1 MSDHLQTLEGKIE
14 PVELEDEM
22 RSSFIDYAM
31 SVLTDRAL
39 PDVRDGLKPSQR
51 RILVAMNDLG
61 LAPNKQHRKCAK
73 IAGDTSGNYHPHGEA
88 VIYPTLVR
96 MAQDFN
102 MRYTL
107 VDGQGNFGSVEGDSP
122 AAMRYTEARFSKIAV
137 EMLRDIDANT
147 VDWMPNYDETRREPR
162 VLPSRMPNL
171 LVNGAAGIA
180 VGMATNIPPHN
191 LGEVVDAI
199 MHLVDNPDADADQ
212 LMAFIKGPDFPTGG
226 VILGTGGYKE
236 AYRTGRGRVRVRAK
250 AHTEQLK
257 GNRSAIV
264 VTELPYQVN
273 RAALIDNIVDLVKT
287 KKITEISDLRN
298 ESDRSGMRLVIELKR
313 EAIPMVVLNKL
324 YKHTQMQTTFGII
337 NIALVGGVP
346 RTLTLPE
353 MLQAY
358 IAFQKEIVIR
368 RTKFELDKAET
379 RAHILEGLLVALD
392 NLDQIISIIRKAPD
406 GDTARESLMDTFE
419 LTRPQ
424 AQAILDLRLQKL
436 TGLERDKVKEEHAGL
451 LARIKELRELLGDEG
466 AVLGVIKG
474 ELTEIKR
481 LYNDDRRTEIVP
493 DEGEIDLEDLIAEE
507 QMAITITK
515 TGYVKRIPVATY
527 RQQKRGGIGVA
538 GMDLKDEDEVEH
550 LFITSTHNF
559 LLFFT
564 SVGKVYR
571 LKVHELPLAG
581 RNAKG
586 KHIVNL
592 LPLRQDEKICAVIN
606 TRDFDVA
613 EGKYL
618 DLRDEAGHREEDSLR
633 QLQHASQERWHHR
646 HRHPRGG
653 RAAGRAPHLG
663 RRRPDDD
670 QPSRPGHPLQRGG
683 RAGHRP
689 RYVRRQGDEA
699 SQGRRG
705 HQHGRR
711 PRRQRPLRDHR
722 ERIRQ
727 AHADERVPRAGTWRP
742 GRAHRPAHRPQGIPR
757 GGQGGPRQSRDRAA
771 EPRRGRDPH
780 AGRPDPALRPHHAG
794 RQGDEHARGR
804 RRERHR
810 PDGRQRERRHRRGD
824 RRGLICAVGS
834 AARHH
839 QARRTLVRA
848 LKWARAADAAR
859 AHLRCLVSSPVGSGV
874 AARAD
879 SSPRR
884 RPRPGPARA
893 AGQPP

>member
-1 MSDHLQTLEGKIE
+1 MSDSLQTLEGKIE
-14 PVELEDEM
+14 PIELEDEM

-147 VDWMPNYDETRREPR
+147 VDWMANYDETRREPR

-191 LGEVVDAI
+191 LGEVVDAVE
-199 MHLVDNPDADADQ
+199 HLIDNPEATADD
-212 LMAFIKGPDFPTGG
+212 LMQFIKGPDFPTGG
-226 VILGTGGYKE
+226 LILGTAGFKE

-250 AHTEQLK
+250 AHTEQIK

-273 RAALIDNIVDLVKT
+273 RAALIENIVDLVKT

-324 YKHTQMQTTFGII
+324 YKHTQMQTTFGVI

-346 RTLTLPE
+346 RTLNLPE

-392 NLDQIISIIRKAPD
+392 NLDQIISIIRHAAD
-406 GDTARESLMDTFE
+406 GDTARGSLMDTFE

-436 TGLERDKVKEEHAGL
+436 TGLERDKVKEEHTGL

-466 AVLGVIKG
+466 AVMGVIKG
-474 ELTEIKR
+474 ELLDVKR

-515 TGYVKRIPVATY
+515 TGYVKRLPVATY
-527 RQQKRGGIGVA
+527 RQQKRGGVGVA
-538 GMDLKDEDEVEH
+538 GMDLKEEDEVEH

-606 TRDFDVA
+606 TRNFEETD
-613 EGKYL
+613 GKYL
-618 DLRDEAGHREEDSLR
+618 ILGTREGIVKKTLLASYNTKLKADGIIAIKIRDDDELLAVRSTSGDDDIMMVSRLGQAIRFHESDVRPTGRSASGVHGMRLRKGDEVISMDIARDDSDLFVITENGFGKRTPISEYRITG
-633 QLQHASQERWHHR
+633 
-646 HRHPRGG
+646 RGG
-653 RAAGRAPHLG
+653 LG
-663 RRRPDDD
+663 
-670 QPSRPGHPLQRGG
+670 
-683 RAGHRP
+683 
-689 RYVRRQGDEA
+689 VRTVALTDRKGYLV
-699 SQGRRG
+699 GVKVV
-705 HQHGRR
+705 
-711 PRRQRPLRDHR
+711 R
-722 ERIRQ
+722 ENHEIML
-727 AHADERVPRAGTWRP
+727 
-742 GRAHRPAHRPQGIPR
+742 
-757 GGQGGPRQSRDRAA
+757 QSRDGVVIR
-771 EPRRGRDPH
+771 
-780 AGRPDPALRPHHAG
+780 
-794 RQGDEHARGR
+794 
-804 RRERHR
+804 
-810 PDGRQRERRHRRGD
+810 
-824 RRGLICAVGS
+824 
-834 AARHH
+834 
-839 QARRTLVRA
+839 VRA
-848 LKWARAADAAR
+848 DGISRHGRATQGVKVMNMREGDVVSAIARMVVSESGATDEEIDAD
-859 AHLRCLVSSPVGSGV
+859 
-874 AARAD
+874 
-879 SSPRR
+879 
-884 RPRPGPARA
+884 
-893 AGQPP
+893 

>member
-1 MSDHLQTLEGKIE
+1 MSDSLQTLEGKIE
-14 PVELEDEM
+14 PIELEDEM

-61 LAPNKQHRKCAK
+61 LAPNKAHRKCAK

-171 LVNGAAGIA
+171 MVNGAAGIA

-199 MHLVDNPDADADQ
+199 VHLVDNPEATADD
-212 LMAFIKGPDFPTGG
+212 LMDFIKGPDFPTGG
-226 VILGTGGYKE
+226 VILGTAGFKE
-236 AYRTGRGRVRVRAK
+236 AYRTGRGRIRVRAK

-257 GNRSAIV
+257 GNRSAII

-273 RAALIDNIVDLVKT
+273 RASLIDNIVELVKT

-298 ESDRSGMRLVIELKR
+298 ESDRAGMRLVIELKR

-324 YKHTQMQTTFGII
+324 YKHTQMQTTFGVI

-368 RTKFELDKAET
+368 RTKFELGKAET

-392 NLDQIISIIRKAPD
+392 NLDQIISIIRHAAD
-406 GDTARESLMDTFE
+406 GDTAREALMDTFE

-424 AQAILDLRLQKL
+424 SQAILDLRLQKL

-451 LARIKELRELLGDEG
+451 LARIKELRELLGDEN
-466 AVLGVIKG
+466 AVLGVIKS
-474 ELTEIKR
+474 ELAEIKR
-481 LYNDDRRTEIVP
+481 LYNDDRRTDIVP

-515 TGYVKRIPVATY
+515 TGYVKRLAVATY

-538 GMDLKDEDEVEH
+538 GMDLKEEDAVEH

-581 RNAKG
+581 RSAKG

-606 TRDFDVA
+606 TRNFDES
-613 EGKYL
+613 EGRYL
-618 DLRDEAGHREEDSLR
+618 ILGTRRGIVKKTLFSSYNTKLKADGIIAIKIREDDELLAV
-633 QLQHASQERWHHR
+633 R
-646 HRHPRGG
+646 HTSG
-653 RAAGRAPHLG
+653 
-663 RRRPDDD
+663 DDD
-670 QPSRPGHPLQRGG
+670 VMMISRLGQAIRFHESDVRPTG
-683 RAGHRP
+683 RSASGVHGMRL
-689 RYVRRQGDEA
+689 RKGDEVIA
-699 SQGRRG
+699 MDIA
-705 HQHGRR
+705 
-711 PRRQRPLRDHR
+711 RDDSDLFVITENGFGKRTLVSEYHV
-722 ERIRQ
+722 Q
-727 AHADERVPRAGTWRP
+727 S
-742 GRAHRPAHRPQGIPR
+742 R
-757 GGQGGPRQSRDRAA
+757 GGQGVRTIALTDRKGYLAGVKVVRENHEIVLQSR
-771 EPRRGRDPH
+771 E
-780 AGRPDPALRPHHAG
+780 
-794 RQGDEHARGR
+794 
-804 RRERHR
+804 
-810 PDGRQRERRHRRGD
+810 
-824 RRGLICAVGS
+824 
-834 AARHH
+834 
-839 QARRTLVRA
+839 
-848 LKWARAADAAR
+848 
-859 AHLRCLVSSPVGSGV
+859 GV
-874 AARAD
+874 VIRMRAD
-879 SSPRR
+879 GISRY
-884 RPRPGPARA
+884 ARSTQGVKVMNMREGDVVSA
-893 AGQPP
+893 IARMVVSESGATDEEIDAD

>member
-1 MSDHLQTLEGKIE
+1 MSDSLQTLEGKIE
-14 PVELEDEM
+14 PIELEDEM

-61 LAPNKQHRKCAK
+61 LAPNKAHRKCAK

-147 VDWMPNYDETRREPR
+147 VDWMPNYDETRREPK

-171 LVNGAAGIA
+171 MVNGAAGIA

-199 MHLVDNPDADADQ
+199 EHLIDNPEATADD
-212 LMAFIKGPDFPTGG
+212 LMRFIQGPDFPTGG
-226 VILGTGGYKE
+226 LILGTAGFKE

-324 YKHTQMQTTFGII
+324 YKHTQMQTTFGVI

-353 MLQAY
+353 MLRAY

-392 NLDQIISIIRKAPD
+392 NLDQIISIIRRAAD
-406 GDTARESLMDTFE
+406 ADTAREALMDTFE

-451 LARIKELRELLGDEG
+451 LARIKELRELLGDED
-466 AVLGVIKG
+466 AVMGVIKG
-474 ELTEIKR
+474 ELLEVKR

-515 TGYVKRIPVATY
+515 TGYVKRLPVATY

-538 GMDLKDEDEVEH
+538 GMDLKEEDEVEH

-606 TRDFDVA
+606 TRNFDES

-618 DLRDEAGHREEDSLR
+618 ILGTRNGIVKKTLFASYNTKLKADGIIAITIRDDDELLAVRHTSGDDDVMMVSRLGQAIRFHESDVRPTGRSASGVHGMRLRKGDEVISMDIARDDSDLFVITENGFGKRTPISEYRITG
-633 QLQHASQERWHHR
+633 
-646 HRHPRGG
+646 RGG
-653 RAAGRAPHLG
+653 LG
-663 RRRPDDD
+663 
-670 QPSRPGHPLQRGG
+670 
-683 RAGHRP
+683 
-689 RYVRRQGDEA
+689 VRTVALTDRKGYLV
-699 SQGRRG
+699 GVKVV
-705 HQHGRR
+705 
-711 PRRQRPLRDHR
+711 R
-722 ERIRQ
+722 ENHEIML
-727 AHADERVPRAGTWRP
+727 
-742 GRAHRPAHRPQGIPR
+742 
-757 GGQGGPRQSRDRAA
+757 QSRDGVMIR
-771 EPRRGRDPH
+771 
-780 AGRPDPALRPHHAG
+780 
-794 RQGDEHARGR
+794 
-804 RRERHR
+804 
-810 PDGRQRERRHRRGD
+810 
-824 RRGLICAVGS
+824 
-834 AARHH
+834 
-839 QARRTLVRA
+839 VRA
-848 LKWARAADAAR
+848 DGISRHGRATQGVRVMNMREGDVVSAIARMVVSESGATDEEIDAD
-859 AHLRCLVSSPVGSGV
+859 
-874 AARAD
+874 
-879 SSPRR
+879 
-884 RPRPGPARA
+884 
-893 AGQPP
+893 

>member
-1 MSDHLQTLEGKIE
+1 MSDSLQTLEGKIE
-14 PVELEDEM
+14 PIELEDEM

-61 LAPNKQHRKCAK
+61 LAPNKAHRKCAK

-122 AAMRYTEARFSKIAV
+122 AAMRYTEARFSRIAV

-147 VDWMPNYDETRREPR
+147 VEWMPNYDETRREPT

-171 LVNGAAGIA
+171 MVNGAAGIA

-199 MHLVDNPDADADQ
+199 EHLIDHPEATADD
-212 LMAFIKGPDFPTGG
+212 LMQFVKGPDFPTGG
-226 VILGTGGYKE
+226 VILGTAGFKE

-257 GNRSAIV
+257 GNRSAII

-273 RAALIDNIVDLVKT
+273 RAALIDSIVDLVKS

-298 ESDRSGMRLVIELKR
+298 ESDRAGMRLVIELKR
-313 EAIPMVVLNKL
+313 EAVPMVVLNKL
-324 YKHTQMQTTFGII
+324 YKHTQMQTTFGVI

-392 NLDQIISIIRKAPD
+392 NLDQIISIIRHAAD
-406 GDTARESLMDTFE
+406 VDSARVALMDTFE

-424 AQAILDLRLQKL
+424 AQAILDLRLHRL
-436 TGLERDKVKEEHAGL
+436 TALERDKVKEEHTGL
-451 LARIKELRELLGDEG
+451 LARIRELRELLGDED
-466 AVLGVIKG
+466 AIYGVIKG
-474 ELTEIKR
+474 ELSEIKR
-481 LYNDDRRTEIVP
+481 QYNDDRRTEIMP

-515 TGYVKRIPVATY
+515 TGYVKRLPVATY
-527 RQQKRGGIGVA
+527 RQQKRGGVGVA
-538 GMDLKDEDEVEH
+538 GMELKEEDEVEH
-550 LFITSTHNF
+550 LFITSTHNY

-606 TRDFDVA
+606 TRNFDVS

-618 DLRDEAGHREEDSLR
+618 IFGTRQGIVKKTLFGSYNTPRKSDGIIAIDIRDGDELMSVRHTSGDDDIIMVSRLGQAIRYHESDVRPMGRGASGVIGMRLRAGDEVIAMDIARDDSDLFVVTENGFGKRTQMSDYPVKG
-633 QLQHASQERWHHR
+633 
-646 HRHPRGG
+646 RGG
-653 RAAGRAPHLG
+653 LG
-663 RRRPDDD
+663 VRTIALTDRK
-670 QPSRPGHPLQRGG
+670 GYLVGVKVVRGN
-683 RAGHRP
+683 H
-689 RYVRRQGDEA
+689 EIM
-699 SQGRRG
+699 
-705 HQHGRR
+705 
-711 PRRQRPLRDHR
+711 L
-722 ERIRQ
+722 
-727 AHADERVPRAGTWRP
+727 
-742 GRAHRPAHRPQGIPR
+742 
-757 GGQGGPRQSRDRAA
+757 QSRDGVVIR
-771 EPRRGRDPH
+771 
-780 AGRPDPALRPHHAG
+780 
-794 RQGDEHARGR
+794 
-804 RRERHR
+804 
-810 PDGRQRERRHRRGD
+810 
-824 RRGLICAVGS
+824 
-834 AARHH
+834 
-839 QARRTLVRA
+839 VRA
-848 LKWARAADAAR
+848 DGVSRHGRATQGVRVMNMREGDVVSAIARMVVSDSGATDEEIEAD
-859 AHLRCLVSSPVGSGV
+859 
-874 AARAD
+874 
-879 SSPRR
+879 
-884 RPRPGPARA
+884 
-893 AGQPP
+893 

>member
-1 MSDHLQTLEGKIE
+1 MSDSLQTLEGKIE
-14 PVELEDEM
+14 PIELEDEM

-147 VDWMPNYDETRREPR
+147 VDWMPNYDETRREPK

-199 MHLVDNPDADADQ
+199 MHMIDNPEATADD
-212 LMAFIKGPDFPTGG
+212 LMQFIQGPDFPTGG
-226 VILGTGGYKE
+226 VILGTGGFKE

-273 RAALIDNIVDLVKT
+273 RASLIDNIVDLVKT

-392 NLDQIISIIRKAPD
+392 NLDQIISIIRHAAD
-406 GDTARESLMDTFE
+406 GETARDALMDTFE

-451 LARIKELRELLGDEG
+451 LARIKELRELLGDES

-474 ELTEIKR
+474 ELLEIRR

-515 TGYVKRIPVATY
+515 TGYVKRLPVATY

-538 GMDLKDEDEVEH
+538 GMDLKEEDEVEH

-606 TRDFDVA
+606 TRNFDES

-618 DLRDEAGHREEDSLR
+618 ILGTRKGIVKKTLFASYNTKLKADGIIAIKIREDDELLAVRHTSGDDDVMMISRLGQAIRFHESDVRPTGRSASGVHGMRLRKGDEVISMDIARDDSDLFVITENGFGKRTPISEYRITG
-633 QLQHASQERWHHR
+633 
-646 HRHPRGG
+646 RGG
-653 RAAGRAPHLG
+653 LG
-663 RRRPDDD
+663 
-670 QPSRPGHPLQRGG
+670 
-683 RAGHRP
+683 
-689 RYVRRQGDEA
+689 VRTVALTDRKGYLV
-699 SQGRRG
+699 GVKVV
-705 HQHGRR
+705 
-711 PRRQRPLRDHR
+711 R
-722 ERIRQ
+722 ENHEIML
-727 AHADERVPRAGTWRP
+727 
-742 GRAHRPAHRPQGIPR
+742 
-757 GGQGGPRQSRDRAA
+757 QSRDGVMIR
-771 EPRRGRDPH
+771 
-780 AGRPDPALRPHHAG
+780 
-794 RQGDEHARGR
+794 
-804 RRERHR
+804 
-810 PDGRQRERRHRRGD
+810 
-824 RRGLICAVGS
+824 
-834 AARHH
+834 
-839 QARRTLVRA
+839 VRA
-848 LKWARAADAAR
+848 DGISRHGRATQGVRVMNMREGDVVSAIARMVVSESGATDEEIDAD
-859 AHLRCLVSSPVGSGV
+859 
-874 AARAD
+874 
-879 SSPRR
+879 
-884 RPRPGPARA
+884 
-893 AGQPP
+893 

>member
-1 MSDHLQTLEGKIE
+1 MSDNLQTLEGKIE
-14 PVELEDEM
+14 PIELEDEM

-31 SVLTDRAL
+31 SVITDRAL

-51 RILVAMNDLG
+51 RVLVAMHDLG
-61 LAPNKQHRKCAK
+61 LAPNKAHRKCAK

-102 MRYTL
+102 MRYPL

-137 EMLRDIDANT
+137 EMMRDIDANT
-147 VDWMPNYDETRREPR
+147 VDWKPNYDETRREPT

-171 LVNGAAGIA
+171 MVNGASGIA

-191 LGEVVDAI
+191 LGEVVDATV
-199 MHLVDNPDADADQ
+199 HVLDHPDATPDD
-212 LMAFIKGPDFPTGG
+212 LMEFIKGPDFPTGG
-226 VILGTGGYKE
+226 VILGTAGFKE

-257 GNRSAIV
+257 GNRSAII

-273 RAALIDNIVDLVKT
+273 RASLIDNIVDLVKT

-353 MLQAY
+353 MLKAY
-358 IAFQKEIVIR
+358 VAFQKEIVIR

-392 NLDQIISIIRKAPD
+392 NLDQVISIIRKASD
-406 GDTARESLMDTFE
+406 VDSARDALMDTFE

-436 TGLERDKVKEEHAGL
+436 TSLERDKVTEEHHGL
-451 LARIKELRELLGDEG
+451 LARIKELRELLGDE
-466 AVLGVIKG
+466 ANIYGVIKT
-474 ELTEIKR
+474 ELLEIKR

-493 DEGEIDLEDLIAEE
+493 DMGELDLEDLIAEE

-515 TGYVKRIPVATY
+515 TGYVKRLPVATY

-538 GMDLKDEDEVEH
+538 GMDLKEEDEVEH

-606 TRDFDVA
+606 TRNFDVS
-613 EGKYL
+613 EGKFLILGTRTGIVKKTLFASYNTKL
-618 DLRDEAGHREEDSLR
+618 KADGIIAIDIREDDELLAVRHTSGDDDVMMISRLGQAIRFHEADVRPTGRSASGVLGMRLRKGDEVISVDIARDDCDLFVITENGFGKRTPISEYRITG
-633 QLQHASQERWHHR
+633 
-646 HRHPRGG
+646 RGG
-653 RAAGRAPHLG
+653 LG
-663 RRRPDDD
+663 
-670 QPSRPGHPLQRGG
+670 
-683 RAGHRP
+683 
-689 RYVRRQGDEA
+689 VRTVALTDRKGYLV
-699 SQGRRG
+699 GVRVV
-705 HQHGRR
+705 
-711 PRRQRPLRDHR
+711 R
-722 ERIRQ
+722 ENHEIML
-727 AHADERVPRAGTWRP
+727 
-742 GRAHRPAHRPQGIPR
+742 
-757 GGQGGPRQSRDRAA
+757 QSRD
-771 EPRRGRDPH
+771 
-780 AGRPDPALRPHHAG
+780 
-794 RQGDEHARGR
+794 
-804 RRERHR
+804 
-810 PDGRQRERRHRRGD
+810 
-824 RRGLICAVGS
+824 
-834 AARHH
+834 
-839 QARRTLVRA
+839 
-848 LKWARAADAAR
+848 
-859 AHLRCLVSSPVGSGV
+859 GV
-874 AARAD
+874 VIRMRAD
-879 SSPRR
+879 GISRHGRATQGVRVMNMREGDVVSAI
-884 RPRPGPARA
+884 ARMVVSESGA
-893 AGQPP
+893 TDEEIDAD

>member
-1 MSDHLQTLEGKIE
+1 MSDTLQTLEGKIE
-14 PVELEDEM
+14 PIELEDEM

-199 MHLVDNPDADADQ
+199 VHLVDNPEATADD
-212 LMAFIKGPDFPTGG
+212 LMQFIQGPDFPTGG
-226 VILGTGGYKE
+226 VILGTGGFKE

-273 RAALIDNIVDLVKT
+273 RASLIDNIVDLVKT

-392 NLDQIISIIRKAPD
+392 NLDQIISIIRHAAD
-406 GDTARESLMDTFE
+406 GDTARDALIDTFE

-436 TGLERDKVKEEHAGL
+436 TGLERDKVKEEHTGL
-451 LARIKELRELLGDEG
+451 LARIKELRELLGDEN
-466 AVLGVIKG
+466 AVLGVIKA
-474 ELTEIKR
+474 ELADIRR
-481 LYNDDRRTEIVP
+481 LYNDDRRTDIVP

-515 TGYVKRIPVATY
+515 TGYVKRLPVATY

-538 GMDLKDEDEVEH
+538 GMDLKEEDEVEH

-606 TRDFDVA
+606 TRNFDVN

-618 DLRDEAGHREEDSLR
+618 IFGTKQGVVKKTLFSSYNTPRKSDGIIAIDIREGDELLAVRHSSGDDDLMMISRLGQAIRFHESDVRPMGRNASGVRGMKLRKGDEVISTDIARDDSDLFVVTENGFGKR
-633 QLQHASQERWHHR
+633 TPISEYRITG
-646 HRHPRGG
+646 RGG
-653 RAAGRAPHLG
+653 IG
-663 RRRPDDD
+663 
-670 QPSRPGHPLQRGG
+670 
-683 RAGHRP
+683 
-689 RYVRRQGDEA
+689 VRTIALTDRKGYLV
-699 SQGRRG
+699 GVKVV
-705 HQHGRR
+705 
-711 PRRQRPLRDHR
+711 R
-722 ERIRQ
+722 ENHEIML
-727 AHADERVPRAGTWRP
+727 
-742 GRAHRPAHRPQGIPR
+742 
-757 GGQGGPRQSRDRAA
+757 QSRDGVVIR
-771 EPRRGRDPH
+771 
-780 AGRPDPALRPHHAG
+780 
-794 RQGDEHARGR
+794 
-804 RRERHR
+804 
-810 PDGRQRERRHRRGD
+810 
-824 RRGLICAVGS
+824 
-834 AARHH
+834 
-839 QARRTLVRA
+839 VRA
-848 LKWARAADAAR
+848 DGISRHGRATQGVKVMNMREGDVVSAIARMVVSESGATDEEIDAD
-859 AHLRCLVSSPVGSGV
+859 
-874 AARAD
+874 
-879 SSPRR
+879 
-884 RPRPGPARA
+884 
-893 AGQPP
+893 

>member
-1 MSDHLQTLEGKIE
+1 MSDNIQTLEGKIE
-14 PVELEDEM
+14 PIELEDEM

-122 AAMRYTEARFSKIAV
+122 AAMRYTEARFSRIAV

-147 VDWMPNYDETRREPR
+147 VDWVPNYDETRREPT

-171 LVNGAAGIA
+171 MVNGASGIA

-199 MHLVDNPDADADQ
+199 MHLIDHPEATADD
-212 LMAFIKGPDFPTGG
+212 LMEYVKGPDFPTGG
-226 VILGTGGYKE
+226 VILGSGGFKE

-273 RAALIDNIVDLVKT
+273 RATLIDDIVNLVKT

-298 ESDRSGMRLVIELKR
+298 ESDRAGMRLVIELKR

-353 MLQAY
+353 MFRAY

-392 NLDQIISIIRKAPD
+392 NLDAIITIIRRAAD
-406 GDTARESLMDTFE
+406 ADAARDALMDTFE

-451 LARIKELRELLGDEG
+451 LARIKELRELLGDETSIY
-466 AVLGVIKG
+466 GVIQG
-474 ELTEIKR
+474 ELLEIKR

-515 TGYVKRIPVATY
+515 TGYVKRLAVATY

-538 GMDLKDEDEVEH
+538 GMDLKEEDEVEH
-550 LFITSTHNF
+550 LFITSTHHY

-581 RNAKG
+581 RNARG
-586 KHIVNL
+586 KHLLNL
-592 LPLRQDEKICAVIN
+592 LPLRQDEKVCAVIA
-606 TRDFDVA
+606 TRNFDVN

-618 DLRDEAGHREEDSLR
+618 VFGTKKGIVKKTLFGSYNTPRKSDGIIAIDIREGDELLAVRHTSGDDDIMMISRLGQAIRFHESDVRPMGRNASGVRGMKLRKSDEVIAVDIARDDSDLFVITENGFGKRTPISEYRITG
-633 QLQHASQERWHHR
+633 
-646 HRHPRGG
+646 RGG
-653 RAAGRAPHLG
+653 LG
-663 RRRPDDD
+663 
-670 QPSRPGHPLQRGG
+670 
-683 RAGHRP
+683 
-689 RYVRRQGDEA
+689 VRTVALTDRKGYLV
-699 SQGRRG
+699 GVRVV
-705 HQHGRR
+705 
-711 PRRQRPLRDHR
+711 R
-722 ERIRQ
+722 ENHEIML
-727 AHADERVPRAGTWRP
+727 
-742 GRAHRPAHRPQGIPR
+742 
-757 GGQGGPRQSRDRAA
+757 QSRDGVMIR
-771 EPRRGRDPH
+771 
-780 AGRPDPALRPHHAG
+780 
-794 RQGDEHARGR
+794 
-804 RRERHR
+804 
-810 PDGRQRERRHRRGD
+810 
-824 RRGLICAVGS
+824 
-834 AARHH
+834 
-839 QARRTLVRA
+839 VRA
-848 LKWARAADAAR
+848 DGISRHGRATQGVKVMNMREGDVVSAIARMV
-859 AHLRCLVSSPVGSGV
+859 VSESG
-874 AARAD
+874 ATD
-879 SSPRR
+879 EEIE
-884 RPRPGPARA
+884 
-893 AGQPP
+893 AG

>member
-1 MSDHLQTLEGKIE
+1 MSDNLQTLEGKIE
-14 PVELEDEM
+14 PIELEDEM

-31 SVLTDRAL
+31 SVITDRAL

-51 RILVAMNDLG
+51 RVLVAMHDLG
-61 LAPNKQHRKCAK
+61 LAPNKAHRKCAK

-102 MRYTL
+102 MRYPL
-107 VDGQGNFGSVEGDSP
+107 VGGQGNFGSVEGDSP

-137 EMLRDIDANT
+137 EMMRDIDANT
-147 VDWMPNYDETRREPR
+147 VDWKPNYDETRREPT

-171 LVNGAAGIA
+171 MVNGASGIA

-191 LGEVVDAI
+191 LGEVVDATV
-199 MHLVDNPDADADQ
+199 HVLDHPDATPDD
-212 LMAFIKGPDFPTGG
+212 LMGFIKGPDFPTGG
-226 VILGTGGYKE
+226 VILGTAGFKE

-250 AHTEQLK
+250 AHTESLK
-257 GNRSAIV
+257 GNRSAII

-273 RAALIDNIVDLVKT
+273 RASLIDNIVDLVKT

-298 ESDRSGMRLVIELKR
+298 ESDRAGMRLVIELKR

-353 MLQAY
+353 MLKAY
-358 IAFQKEIVIR
+358 VAFQKEIVIR

-392 NLDQIISIIRKAPD
+392 NLDQVISIIRKASD
-406 GDTARESLMDTFE
+406 VDSARDALMDTFE

-436 TGLERDKVKEEHAGL
+436 TSLERDKVTEEHQGL
-451 LARIKELRELLGDEG
+451 LARIKELRELLGDE
-466 AVLGVIKG
+466 ASIYGVIKT
-474 ELTEIKR
+474 ELLEIKR

-493 DEGEIDLEDLIAEE
+493 DMGELDLEDLIAEE

-515 TGYVKRIPVATY
+515 TGYVKRLPVATY

-538 GMDLKDEDEVEH
+538 GMDLKEEDEVEH

-606 TRDFDVA
+606 TRNFDVS

-618 DLRDEAGHREEDSLR
+618 ILGTTHGIVKKTLFASYNTKLKADGIIAIDIREGDELLAVRTTSGDDDVMMISRLGQAIRFHESDVRPTGRSASGVHGMRLRKGDEVISMDIARDDSDLFVITENGFGKRTPISEYRITG
-633 QLQHASQERWHHR
+633 
-646 HRHPRGG
+646 RGG
-653 RAAGRAPHLG
+653 LG
-663 RRRPDDD
+663 
-670 QPSRPGHPLQRGG
+670 
-683 RAGHRP
+683 
-689 RYVRRQGDEA
+689 VRTIALTDRKGYLV
-699 SQGRRG
+699 GVKVV
-705 HQHGRR
+705 
-711 PRRQRPLRDHR
+711 R
-722 ERIRQ
+722 ENHEI
-727 AHADERVPRAGTWRP
+727 VL
-742 GRAHRPAHRPQGIPR
+742 
-757 GGQGGPRQSRDRAA
+757 QSRD
-771 EPRRGRDPH
+771 
-780 AGRPDPALRPHHAG
+780 
-794 RQGDEHARGR
+794 
-804 RRERHR
+804 
-810 PDGRQRERRHRRGD
+810 
-824 RRGLICAVGS
+824 
-834 AARHH
+834 
-839 QARRTLVRA
+839 
-848 LKWARAADAAR
+848 
-859 AHLRCLVSSPVGSGV
+859 GV
-874 AARAD
+874 VIRMRAD
-879 SSPRR
+879 GISRYGRATQGVKVMNMREGDVVSAI
-884 RPRPGPARA
+884 ARMVVSESGA
-893 AGQPP
+893 TDEEIDAD

>member
-1 MSDHLQTLEGKIE
+1 MSDNLQTLEGKIE
-14 PVELEDEM
+14 PIELEDEM

-31 SVLTDRAL
+31 SVITDRAL

-51 RILVAMNDLG
+51 RVLVAMNDLG
-61 LAPNKQHRKCAK
+61 LMPNKAHRKCAK

-102 MRYTL
+102 MRYPL
-107 VDGQGNFGSVEGDSP
+107 VGGQGNFGSVEGDSP

-137 EMLRDIDANT
+137 EMMRDIDANT
-147 VDWMPNYDETRREPR
+147 VDWKPNYDETRREPT

-171 LVNGAAGIA
+171 MVNGASGIA

-191 LGEVVDAI
+191 LGEVVDATV
-199 MHLVDNPDADADQ
+199 HVLDHPEATPDD
-212 LMAFIKGPDFPTGG
+212 LMEFIKGPDFPTGG
-226 VILGTGGYKE
+226 VILGTAGFKE

-250 AHTEQLK
+250 AHTEALK
-257 GNRSAIV
+257 GNRSAII

-273 RAALIDNIVDLVKT
+273 RASLIDNIVDLVKT
-287 KKITEISDLRN
+287 KKLTEISDLRN

-353 MLQAY
+353 MLKAY
-358 IAFQKEIVIR
+358 VAFQKEIVIR

-392 NLDQIISIIRKAPD
+392 NLDQVISIIRKASD
-406 GDTARESLMDTFE
+406 VDAARDALMDTFE

-436 TGLERDKVKEEHAGL
+436 TSLERDKVTEEHHGL
-451 LARIKELRELLGDEG
+451 LVRIKELRELLGDE
-466 AVLGVIKG
+466 ASIYGVIKT
-474 ELTEIKR
+474 ELLEIKR

-493 DEGEIDLEDLIAEE
+493 DMGELDLEDLIAEE
-507 QMAITITK
+507 QMVITITK

-527 RQQKRGGIGVA
+527 RQQKRGGVGVA
-538 GMDLKDEDEVEH
+538 GMELKEEDEVEH

-606 TRDFDVA
+606 TRNFDPA
-613 EGKYL
+613 EGKFLIFGTKAGIVKKTLFGSYNTPL
-618 DLRDEAGHREEDSLR
+618 KADGIIAIAIRPGDELMAVRNTTG
-633 QLQHASQERWHHR
+633 
-646 HRHPRGG
+646 
-653 RAAGRAPHLG
+653 
-663 RRRPDDD
+663 DDD
-670 QPSRPGHPLQRGG
+670 IIMVSRLG
-683 RAGHRP
+683 
-689 RYVRRQGDEA
+689 
-699 SQGRRG
+699 
-705 HQHGRR
+705 
-711 PRRQRPLRDHR
+711 
-722 ERIRQ
+722 
-727 AHADERVPRAGTWRP
+727 
-742 GRAHRPAHRPQGIPR
+742 QGIRFHESDVRPTSRNTSGMRGMKLRRSDEVISMDIARDDSDLFVITDNGYGKRTPISEWRVQGR
-757 GGQGGPRQSRDRAA
+757 GGQGVIAIKLTDVKGYLVGVRVVRENHEVMLQSRDGVMIRMRSDGISRQSRTATGVRVMN
-771 EPRRGRDPH
+771 
-780 AGRPDPALRPHHAG
+780 LREHDVVSAVARMVVSESG
-794 RQGDEHARGR
+794 ATDE
-804 RRERHR
+804 EI
-810 PDGRQRERRHRRGD
+810 D
-824 RRGLICAVGS
+824 
-834 AARHH
+834 
-839 QARRTLVRA
+839 
-848 LKWARAADAAR
+848 AD
-859 AHLRCLVSSPVGSGV
+859 
-874 AARAD
+874 
-879 SSPRR
+879 
-884 RPRPGPARA
+884 
-893 AGQPP
+893 

>member
-1 MSDHLQTLEGKIE
+1 MSDNLQTLEGKIE
-14 PVELEDEM
+14 PIELEDEM

-31 SVLTDRAL
+31 SVITDRAL

-51 RILVAMNDLG
+51 RVLVAMNDLG
-61 LAPNKQHRKCAK
+61 LAPNKAHRKCAK

-137 EMLRDIDANT
+137 EMMRDIDANT
-147 VDWMPNYDETRREPR
+147 VDWMPNYDETRREPT

-171 LVNGAAGIA
+171 MVNGASGIA

-191 LGEVVDAI
+191 LGEVVDAT
-199 MHLVDNPDADADQ
+199 MHVIDNPEATPDD
-212 LMAFIKGPDFPTGG
+212 LMEFIKGPDFPTGG
-226 VILGTGGYKE
+226 VILGTAGFKE

-257 GNRSAIV
+257 GNRSAII

-273 RAALIDNIVDLVKT
+273 RASLIDNIVDLVKT

-298 ESDRSGMRLVIELKR
+298 ESDRAGMRLVIELKR

-353 MLQAY
+353 MLKAY
-358 IAFQKEIVIR
+358 IAFQKEIIIR

-392 NLDQIISIIRKAPD
+392 NLDQVISIIRKAPD
-406 GDTARESLMDTFE
+406 VDSARDALMDTFE

-436 TGLERDKVKEEHAGL
+436 TSLERDKVTEEHRGL
-451 LARIKELRELLGDEG
+451 LARIKELRDLLGDE
-466 AVLGVIKG
+466 ASVYGVIKT
-474 ELTEIKR
+474 ELQEIKR

-493 DEGEIDLEDLIAEE
+493 DMGELDLEDLIAEE

-538 GMDLKDEDEVEH
+538 GMDLKEEDEVEH
-550 LFITSTHNF
+550 
-559 LLFFT
+559 LFFT

-606 TRDFDVA
+606 TRNFDIS
-613 EGKYL
+613 EGKFLILGTRKGIVKKTLFASYNTKL
-618 DLRDEAGHREEDSLR
+618 KADGIIAIKIREDDELLAVRHTSGDDDVMMISHLGQAIRFHESDVRPTGRSASGVHGMRLRKGDAVISMDIARDDSDLFVITENGFGKRTPIGEYRITA
-633 QLQHASQERWHHR
+633 
-646 HRHPRGG
+646 RGG
-653 RAAGRAPHLG
+653 LG
-663 RRRPDDD
+663 
-670 QPSRPGHPLQRGG
+670 
-683 RAGHRP
+683 
-689 RYVRRQGDEA
+689 VRTIALTDRKGYLV
-699 SQGRRG
+699 GVKVV
-705 HQHGRR
+705 
-711 PRRQRPLRDHR
+711 R
-722 ERIRQ
+722 ENHEI
-727 AHADERVPRAGTWRP
+727 VL
-742 GRAHRPAHRPQGIPR
+742 
-757 GGQGGPRQSRDRAA
+757 QSRD
-771 EPRRGRDPH
+771 
-780 AGRPDPALRPHHAG
+780 
-794 RQGDEHARGR
+794 
-804 RRERHR
+804 
-810 PDGRQRERRHRRGD
+810 
-824 RRGLICAVGS
+824 
-834 AARHH
+834 
-839 QARRTLVRA
+839 
-848 LKWARAADAAR
+848 
-859 AHLRCLVSSPVGSGV
+859 GV
-874 AARAD
+874 VIRMRAD
-879 SSPRR
+879 GISRYGRATQGVKVMNMREGDVVSAI
-884 RPRPGPARA
+884 ARMVVSESGA
-893 AGQPP
+893 TDEEIDAD

>member
-1 MSDHLQTLEGKIE
+1 MSDSLQTLEGKIE
-14 PVELEDEM
+14 PIELEDEM

-61 LAPNKQHRKCAK
+61 LAPNKAHRKCAK

-147 VDWMPNYDETRREPR
+147 VDWMPNYDETRREPK

-199 MHLVDNPDADADQ
+199 MHVVDNPEATADD
-212 LMAFIKGPDFPTGG
+212 LMQFIQGPDFPTGG
-226 VILGTGGYKE
+226 VILGTGGFKE

-273 RAALIDNIVDLVKT
+273 RASLIDNIVDLVKT

-392 NLDQIISIIRKAPD
+392 NLDQIISIIRHAPD
-406 GDTARESLMDTFE
+406 GETAREALIDTFE

-451 LARIKELRELLGDEG
+451 LARIKDLRTLLGDEN
-466 AVLGVIKG
+466 AVLGVIKD
-474 ELTEIKR
+474 ELSEIRR
-481 LYNDDRRTEIVP
+481 LYNDDRRTDIVP

-515 TGYVKRIPVATY
+515 TGYVKRLPVATY

-538 GMDLKDEDEVEH
+538 GMDLKEEDEVEH

-606 TRDFDVA
+606 TRNFEESD
-613 EGKYL
+613 GKYL
-618 DLRDEAGHREEDSLR
+618 ILGTRNGIVKKTLFSSYNTKLKADGIIAIKIREDDELLAVRNTSGDDDIMMVSRLGQAIRFHESDVRPTGRSASGVHGMRLRKGDEVISMDIARDDSDLFVITENGFGKRTPISEYRITG
-633 QLQHASQERWHHR
+633 
-646 HRHPRGG
+646 RGG
-653 RAAGRAPHLG
+653 LG
-663 RRRPDDD
+663 
-670 QPSRPGHPLQRGG
+670 
-683 RAGHRP
+683 
-689 RYVRRQGDEA
+689 VRTVALTDRKGYLV
-699 SQGRRG
+699 GVKVV
-705 HQHGRR
+705 
-711 PRRQRPLRDHR
+711 R
-722 ERIRQ
+722 ENHEIML
-727 AHADERVPRAGTWRP
+727 
-742 GRAHRPAHRPQGIPR
+742 
-757 GGQGGPRQSRDRAA
+757 QSRDGVMIR
-771 EPRRGRDPH
+771 
-780 AGRPDPALRPHHAG
+780 
-794 RQGDEHARGR
+794 
-804 RRERHR
+804 
-810 PDGRQRERRHRRGD
+810 
-824 RRGLICAVGS
+824 
-834 AARHH
+834 
-839 QARRTLVRA
+839 VRA
-848 LKWARAADAAR
+848 DGISRHGRATQGVRVMNMREGDIVSAIARMVVSESGATDEEIDAD
-859 AHLRCLVSSPVGSGV
+859 
-874 AARAD
+874 
-879 SSPRR
+879 
-884 RPRPGPARA
+884 
-893 AGQPP
+893 

>member
-1 MSDHLQTLEGKIE
+1 MSDNIQTLEGKIE
-14 PVELEDEM
+14 PIELEDEM

-122 AAMRYTEARFSKIAV
+122 AAMRYTEARFSRIAV

-147 VDWMPNYDETRREPR
+147 VDWVPNYDETRREPT

-171 LVNGAAGIA
+171 MVNGASGIA

-199 MHLVDNPDADADQ
+199 LHLVDHPEATADD
-212 LMAFIKGPDFPTGG
+212 LMEYVKGPDFPTGG
-226 VILGTGGYKE
+226 VILGSGGFKE

-257 GNRSAIV
+257 GNKSAIV

-273 RAALIDNIVDLVKT
+273 RATLIDDIVNLVKT

-298 ESDRSGMRLVIELKR
+298 ESDRAGMRLVIELKR

-353 MLQAY
+353 MIRAY

-392 NLDQIISIIRKAPD
+392 NLDAIITIIRKAAD
-406 GDTARESLMDTFE
+406 ADAARDALMDTFE

-451 LARIKELRELLGDEG
+451 LARIKELRELLGDE
-466 AVLGVIKG
+466 AAIYGVIKS
-474 ELTEIKR
+474 ELLEIKR

-515 TGYVKRIPVATY
+515 TGYVKRLAVATY

-538 GMDLKDEDEVEH
+538 GMELKEEDEVEH
-550 LFITSTHNF
+550 LFITSTHHF

-581 RNAKG
+581 RNARG
-586 KHIVNL
+586 KHLLNL
-592 LPLRQDEKICAVIN
+592 LPLRQDEKVCAVIA
-606 TRDFDVA
+606 TRNFDVN

-618 DLRDEAGHREEDSLR
+618 VFGTKKGVVKKTLFGSYNTPRKSDGIIAIDIRDGDELLAVRHTSGDDDIMMVSRLGQAIRFHEGDVRPMGRGASGVRGMKLRKGDEVIAIDIARDDSDLFVVTENGFGKRTPISEYRITG
-633 QLQHASQERWHHR
+633 
-646 HRHPRGG
+646 RGG
-653 RAAGRAPHLG
+653 LG
-663 RRRPDDD
+663 
-670 QPSRPGHPLQRGG
+670 
-683 RAGHRP
+683 
-689 RYVRRQGDEA
+689 VRTVALTDRKGYLV
-699 SQGRRG
+699 GVRVV
-705 HQHGRR
+705 
-711 PRRQRPLRDHR
+711 R
-722 ERIRQ
+722 ENHEIML
-727 AHADERVPRAGTWRP
+727 
-742 GRAHRPAHRPQGIPR
+742 
-757 GGQGGPRQSRDRAA
+757 QSRDGVMIR
-771 EPRRGRDPH
+771 
-780 AGRPDPALRPHHAG
+780 
-794 RQGDEHARGR
+794 
-804 RRERHR
+804 
-810 PDGRQRERRHRRGD
+810 
-824 RRGLICAVGS
+824 
-834 AARHH
+834 
-839 QARRTLVRA
+839 VRA
-848 LKWARAADAAR
+848 DGISRHGRATQGVKVMNMREGDVVSAIARMV
-859 AHLRCLVSSPVGSGV
+859 VSESG
-874 AARAD
+874 ATD
-879 SSPRR
+879 EEIE
-884 RPRPGPARA
+884 
-893 AGQPP
+893 AG

>member
-1 MSDHLQTLEGKIE
+1 MSDSLQTLEGKIE
-14 PVELEDEM
+14 PIELEDEM

-61 LAPNKQHRKCAK
+61 LAPNKAHRKCAK

-171 LVNGAAGIA
+171 MVNGAAGIA

-199 MHLVDNPDADADQ
+199 QHLIDNPEATADD
-212 LMAFIKGPDFPTGG
+212 LMQFIQGPDFPTGG
-226 VILGTGGYKE
+226 LILGTAGFKE

-273 RAALIDNIVDLVKT
+273 RAALIDNIVELVKT

-353 MLQAY
+353 MLRAY

-392 NLDQIISIIRKAPD
+392 NLDQIISIVRHAAD
-406 GDTARESLMDTFE
+406 ADTAREALMDTFE

-451 LARIKELRELLGDEG
+451 LARIKELRELLGDES
-466 AVLGVIKG
+466 AVMGVIKG
-474 ELTEIKR
+474 ELLEVKR

-515 TGYVKRIPVATY
+515 TGYVKRLPVATY

-538 GMDLKDEDEVEH
+538 GMDLKEEDEVEH

-606 TRDFDVA
+606 TRNFDES

-618 DLRDEAGHREEDSLR
+618 ILGTRKGIVKKTLFASYNTKLKADGIIAIKIREDDELLAVRHTSGDDDVMMISRLGQAIRFHESDVRPTGRSASGVHGMRLRKGDEVISMDVARDDSDLFVITENGFGKRTPISDYRITG
-633 QLQHASQERWHHR
+633 
-646 HRHPRGG
+646 RGG
-653 RAAGRAPHLG
+653 IG
-663 RRRPDDD
+663 
-670 QPSRPGHPLQRGG
+670 
-683 RAGHRP
+683 
-689 RYVRRQGDEA
+689 VRTIALTDRKGYLV
-699 SQGRRG
+699 GVKVV
-705 HQHGRR
+705 
-711 PRRQRPLRDHR
+711 R
-722 ERIRQ
+722 ENHEIML
-727 AHADERVPRAGTWRP
+727 
-742 GRAHRPAHRPQGIPR
+742 
-757 GGQGGPRQSRDRAA
+757 QSRDGVMIR
-771 EPRRGRDPH
+771 
-780 AGRPDPALRPHHAG
+780 
-794 RQGDEHARGR
+794 
-804 RRERHR
+804 
-810 PDGRQRERRHRRGD
+810 
-824 RRGLICAVGS
+824 
-834 AARHH
+834 
-839 QARRTLVRA
+839 VRA
-848 LKWARAADAAR
+848 DGISRHGRATQGVKVMNMREGDVVSAIARMVVSESGATDEEIDAD
-859 AHLRCLVSSPVGSGV
+859 
-874 AARAD
+874 
-879 SSPRR
+879 
-884 RPRPGPARA
+884 
-893 AGQPP
+893 

>member
-1 MSDHLQTLEGKIE
+1 MSDSLQTLEGKIE
-14 PVELEDEM
+14 PIELEDEM

-61 LAPNKQHRKCAK
+61 LAPNKAHRKCAK

-137 EMLRDIDANT
+137 EMLRDLDANT

-171 LVNGAAGIA
+171 MVNGAAGIA

-199 MHLVDNPDADADQ
+199 VHLVDNPAATADD
-212 LMAFIKGPDFPTGG
+212 LMEFIKGPDFPTGG
-226 VILGTGGYKE
+226 VILGTGGFKE
-236 AYRTGRGRVRVRAK
+236 AYRTGRGRIRVRAK
-250 AHTEQLK
+250 AHTEQIK

-298 ESDRSGMRLVIELKR
+298 ESDRAGMRLVIELKR

-324 YKHTQMQTTFGII
+324 YKHTQMQTTFGVI

-392 NLDQIISIIRKAPD
+392 NLDQIISIIRHAAD
-406 GDTARESLMDTFE
+406 GETARDALMDTFE

-424 AQAILDLRLQKL
+424 SQAILDLRLQKL

-451 LARIKELRELLGDEG
+451 LARIKELRDLLGDES
-466 AVLGVIKG
+466 AVLGVIKS
-474 ELTEIKR
+474 ELAEIRR
-481 LYNDDRRTEIVP
+481 LFNDDRRTDIVP

-515 TGYVKRIPVATY
+515 TGYVKRLPVATY

-538 GMDLKDEDEVEH
+538 GMDLKEEDEVEH

-606 TRDFDVA
+606 TRNFEESD
-613 EGKYL
+613 GKYL
-618 DLRDEAGHREEDSLR
+618 ILGTRKGIVKKTLFASYNTKLKADGIIAIKIREDDELLAVRNTSGDDDIMMISRLGQAIRFHESDVRPTGRSASGVHGMRLRKGDEVISMDIARDDSDLFVITENGFGKRTPISEYRITG
-633 QLQHASQERWHHR
+633 
-646 HRHPRGG
+646 RGG
-653 RAAGRAPHLG
+653 LG
-663 RRRPDDD
+663 
-670 QPSRPGHPLQRGG
+670 
-683 RAGHRP
+683 
-689 RYVRRQGDEA
+689 VRTVALTDRKGYLV
-699 SQGRRG
+699 GVKVV
-705 HQHGRR
+705 
-711 PRRQRPLRDHR
+711 R
-722 ERIRQ
+722 ENHEIML
-727 AHADERVPRAGTWRP
+727 
-742 GRAHRPAHRPQGIPR
+742 
-757 GGQGGPRQSRDRAA
+757 QSRDGVMIR
-771 EPRRGRDPH
+771 
-780 AGRPDPALRPHHAG
+780 
-794 RQGDEHARGR
+794 
-804 RRERHR
+804 
-810 PDGRQRERRHRRGD
+810 
-824 RRGLICAVGS
+824 
-834 AARHH
+834 
-839 QARRTLVRA
+839 VRA
-848 LKWARAADAAR
+848 DGISRHGRATQGVKVMNMREGDVVSAIARMVVSESGATDDEIDAD
-859 AHLRCLVSSPVGSGV
+859 
-874 AARAD
+874 
-879 SSPRR
+879 
-884 RPRPGPARA
+884 
-893 AGQPP
+893 

>member
-1 MSDHLQTLEGKIE
+1 MSDSLQTLEGKIE
-14 PVELEDEM
+14 PIELEDEM

-61 LAPNKQHRKCAK
+61 LAPNKAHRKCAK

-137 EMLRDIDANT
+137 EMLRDIDSNT

-171 LVNGAAGIA
+171 MVNGASGIA

-199 MHLVDNPDADADQ
+199 YHLVDNPEATADD
-212 LMAFIKGPDFPTGG
+212 LMQFIKGPDFPTGG
-226 VILGTGGYKE
+226 VILGTGGFKE
-236 AYRTGRGRVRVRAK
+236 AYRTGRGRIRVRAK
-250 AHTEQLK
+250 AHTEPIK

-273 RAALIDNIVDLVKT
+273 RASLIDNIVDLVKT

-324 YKHTQMQTTFGII
+324 YKHTQMQTTFGVI

-392 NLDQIISIIRKAPD
+392 NLDQIISIIRKSPD
-406 GDTARESLMDTFE
+406 GDIAREALIDTFE

-424 AQAILDLRLQKL
+424 AQAILDLRLQRL

-466 AVLGVIKG
+466 SIRALIKG
-474 ELTEIKR
+474 ELADIKR
-481 LYNDDRRTEIVP
+481 LYNDDRRTDIVP

-538 GMDLKDEDEVEH
+538 GMDLKEEDEVEH

-606 TRDFDVA
+606 TRNFGESD
-613 EGKYL
+613 GKYL
-618 DLRDEAGHREEDSLR
+618 ILGTRNGIVKKTLFSSYNTKLKADGIIAIKIREDDELLAVRNTSGDDDIMMISRLGQAIRFHEADVRPTGRSASGVHGMRLRKGDEVISMDIARDDSDLFVITENGFGKRTPISEYRITG
-633 QLQHASQERWHHR
+633 
-646 HRHPRGG
+646 RGG
-653 RAAGRAPHLG
+653 LG
-663 RRRPDDD
+663 
-670 QPSRPGHPLQRGG
+670 
-683 RAGHRP
+683 
-689 RYVRRQGDEA
+689 VRTVALTDRKGYLV
-699 SQGRRG
+699 GVKVV
-705 HQHGRR
+705 
-711 PRRQRPLRDHR
+711 R
-722 ERIRQ
+722 ENHEIML
-727 AHADERVPRAGTWRP
+727 
-742 GRAHRPAHRPQGIPR
+742 
-757 GGQGGPRQSRDRAA
+757 QSRDGVVIR
-771 EPRRGRDPH
+771 
-780 AGRPDPALRPHHAG
+780 
-794 RQGDEHARGR
+794 
-804 RRERHR
+804 
-810 PDGRQRERRHRRGD
+810 
-824 RRGLICAVGS
+824 
-834 AARHH
+834 
-839 QARRTLVRA
+839 VRA
-848 LKWARAADAAR
+848 DGISRHGRATQGVKVMNMREGDVVSAIARMVVSESGATDEEIDAD
-859 AHLRCLVSSPVGSGV
+859 
-874 AARAD
+874 
-879 SSPRR
+879 
-884 RPRPGPARA
+884 
-893 AGQPP
+893 

>member
-1 MSDHLQTLEGKIE
+1 MSDSLQTLEGKIE
-14 PVELEDEM
+14 PIELEDEM

-61 LAPNKQHRKCAK
+61 LAPNKAHRKCAK

-171 LVNGAAGIA
+171 MVNGAAGIA

-199 MHLVDNPDADADQ
+199 EHLIDDPQATADD
-212 LMAFIKGPDFPTGG
+212 LMEFIKGPDFPTGG
-226 VILGTGGYKE
+226 VILGTAGFKE

-298 ESDRSGMRLVIELKR
+298 ESDRAGMRLVIELRR

-324 YKHTQMQTTFGII
+324 YKHTQMQTTFGVI

-392 NLDQIISIIRKAPD
+392 NLDQIISIIRHAAD
-406 GDTARESLMDTFE
+406 GETAREALMDTFE

-436 TGLERDKVKEEHAGL
+436 TGLERDKVKEEHTGL
-451 LARIKELRELLGDEG
+451 LARIKELRELLGDE
-466 AVLGVIKG
+466 AAIMGVIRS
-474 ELTEIKR
+474 ELREIKR

-515 TGYVKRIPVATY
+515 TGYVKRLPVATY

-538 GMDLKDEDEVEH
+538 GMDLKEEDEVEH
-550 LFITSTHNF
+550 LFITSTHNY

-606 TRDFDVA
+606 TRNFDVS
-613 EGKYL
+613 EGRYL
-618 DLRDEAGHREEDSLR
+618 IFGTKHGVVKKTLFSSYNTPRKSDGIIAIDIRDDDELLAVRHTSGDDDVMMISRLGQAIRFHESDVRPMGRNASGVRGMKLRKGDEVISMDIARDDSDLFVITENGFGKRTPISEYRITG
-633 QLQHASQERWHHR
+633 
-646 HRHPRGG
+646 RGG
-653 RAAGRAPHLG
+653 IG
-663 RRRPDDD
+663 
-670 QPSRPGHPLQRGG
+670 
-683 RAGHRP
+683 
-689 RYVRRQGDEA
+689 VRTIALTDRKGYLV
-699 SQGRRG
+699 GVKVV
-705 HQHGRR
+705 
-711 PRRQRPLRDHR
+711 R
-722 ERIRQ
+722 ENHEIML
-727 AHADERVPRAGTWRP
+727 
-742 GRAHRPAHRPQGIPR
+742 
-757 GGQGGPRQSRDRAA
+757 QSRDGVVIR
-771 EPRRGRDPH
+771 
-780 AGRPDPALRPHHAG
+780 
-794 RQGDEHARGR
+794 
-804 RRERHR
+804 
-810 PDGRQRERRHRRGD
+810 
-824 RRGLICAVGS
+824 
-834 AARHH
+834 
-839 QARRTLVRA
+839 VRA
-848 LKWARAADAAR
+848 DGISRHGRATQGVRVMNMREGDVVSAIARMVVSESGATDEEIEAD
-859 AHLRCLVSSPVGSGV
+859 
-874 AARAD
+874 
-879 SSPRR
+879 
-884 RPRPGPARA
+884 
-893 AGQPP
+893 